1 MACGSDIY
9 YGRRA
14 WGIWSHALWAA
25 NTPRQR
31 FKDGVSWFDV
41 FFGVFARHPEDI
53 RQQGSRLSRE
63 TGTFTSKA
71 IGDWSVERKR
81 CIVPGSM
88 AWIHPK
94 REHFNQNYKRSE
106 WIRVDPTAF
115 FPKQNQPKMKRKPE
129 GGEKKRREKKRTLDV
144 EDRCFLFA
152 RATHVMDH
160 KRGELKEGS

>member
-63 TGTFTSKA
+63 TGTFMSKA
-71 IGDWSVERKR
+71 MGDWSVERKR

-94 REHFNQNYKRSE
+94 
-106 WIRVDPTAF
+106 
-115 FPKQNQPKMKRKPE
+115 
-129 GGEKKRREKKRTLDV
+129 KRTLYPKAQKK
-144 EDRCFLFA
+144 R
-152 RATHVMDH
+152 MDSSRSDSILP
-160 KRGELKEGS
+160 KAKPTENEKKTRRGGKKKGRWTLRIVVFVRVRNTCYGS